1 MGQRATSPDRESAL
15 PHLALGPCQFSAK
28 VKWVCQGKSRIRCRS
43 RGATFRGGRGHATAI
58 EQRLVQQLI
67 VQPAVE
73 ALDKGFLHRLAW
85 CDVVPAHPFPCPTG
99 QNCAESVGC
108 RYLRQ

>member
-15 PHLALGPCQFSAK
+15 PHWALGPCG
-28 VKWVCQGKSRIRCRS
+28 QGKSRVRCRS
-43 RGATFRGGRGHATAI
+43 RGGATFLGGRGHATAN

-73 ALDKGFLHRLAW
+73 AFDKGFLHRLAG
-85 CDVVPAHPFPCPTG
+85 CDVMPAHPFT
-99 QNCAESVGC
+99 V
-108 RYLRQ
+108 RQARIVPSQLGAVI